1 MWNLNNPL
9 RVIRVGCLSVTV
21 QRQSSLQ
28 HQLQDWSLLPAA
40 CLLTPGPAT
49 VWESIK
55 TVFLWWYLGGTW
67 WTVAC
72 WWQLYEQ
79 LQSVSRLVCGVWP
92 GSESQP
98 PEFVWY
104 EWESNQEID
113 TLLSVEVG
121 KIRTFAFFVPL
132 CSPMCFKHPGTIG
145 ILQISSVPFPKIIW
159 QIRVTVTCFMQN
171 ISLLQY
177 A

>member
-1 MWNLNNPL
+1 MKFKQSVASDKSWLFVRDCPETVQSPASTPRL
-9 RVIRVGCLSVTV
+9 KSSTSCLSPDS
-21 QRQSSLQ
+21 RSSY
-28 HQLQDWSLLPAA
+28 SLGKYKNCIPL
-40 CLLTPGPAT
+40 
-49 VWESIK
+49 V
-55 TVFLWWYLGGTW
+55 
-67 WTVAC
+67 
-72 WWQLYEQ
+72 
-79 LQSVSRLVCGVWP
+79 VSRWDLVNRGLLMTIIWTIAVRIKASLWCVAGIRIAAIGVCLIWM
-92 GSESQP
+92 EL
-98 PEFVWY
+98 
-104 EWESNQEID
+104 NQEID

>member
-1 MWNLNNPL
+1 MLHISRYRTIGLTNQINWKVSLKLENTFFDNFRCTFWHQKWSKTIMSMMWNLNNPL
-9 RVIRVGCLSVTV
+9 RVIRVGWLSVTV

-28 HQLQDWSLLPAA
+28 HQLRDWSLLPAA

-98 PEFVWY
+98 SEFVWY
-104 EWESNQEID
+104 EWN
-113 TLLSVEVG
+113 
-121 KIRTFAFFVPL
+121 
-132 CSPMCFKHPGTIG
+132 
-145 ILQISSVPFPKIIW
+145 
-159 QIRVTVTCFMQN
+159 
-171 ISLLQY
+171 
-177 A
+177 